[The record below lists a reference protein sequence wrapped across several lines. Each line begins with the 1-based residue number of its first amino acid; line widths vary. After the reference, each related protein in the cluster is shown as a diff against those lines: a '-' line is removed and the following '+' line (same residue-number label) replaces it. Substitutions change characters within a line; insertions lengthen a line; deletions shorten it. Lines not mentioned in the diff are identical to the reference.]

1 MAYFKIAEPGKAI
14 KYIKEIDRA
23 NGTLEFSENRD
34 GCFQQDSGFFADSE
48 FAYLMFHFKEAYPE
62 LQYMTIDDK
71 WYASNDEELVGEA
84 VQEQDVPDAP
94 NDDPMPWGDGDA
106 VVEAPRQ
113 AHVYFNEAVNA
124 VADYQAMGDAYAP
137 VFDVATPI
145 MQAPRELHNHAEMVN
160 AYNTAAVAYA
170 AGTMDATEEVNEIPW
185 D

>member
-62 LQYMTIDDK
+62 LQYMTIDTNWK
-71 WYASNDEELVGEA
+71 SEGTQGAA
-84 VQEQDVPDAP
+84 VLQEAP
-94 NDDPMPWGDGDA
+94 NEQLWDEIDA
-106 VVEAPRQ
+106 EVEEAPQ
-113 AHVYFNEAVNA
+113 PANVAVNEVVNQVA
-124 VADYQAMGDAYAP
+124 VADYQAMGDMYAP
-137 VFDVATPI
+137 IYDAATPI
-145 MQAPRELHNHAEMVN
+145 MQAPREIHNHAEMVN

-170 AGTMDATEEVNEIPW
+170 VGTMDATEETNGMPW
-185 D
+185 

>member
-34 GCFQQDSGFFADSE
+34 GCFQQESGFFADSE

-62 LQYMTIDDK
+62 LQYMTIDNK

-84 VQEQDVPDAP
+84 VQEADVP
-94 NDDPMPWGDGDA
+94 NDDPMPWGDGGNVDA
-106 VVEAPRQ
+106 VAEAPRQ
-113 AHVYFNEAVNA
+113 AHVHFNEVVNNA
-124 VADYQAMGDAYAP
+124 GADYQAMGDMQAP
-137 VFDVATPI
+137 IYDVATPI

-160 AYNTAAVAYA
+160 AYNVAYG
-170 AGTMDATEEVNEIPW
+170 AGTMDATEEVNEMPW
-185 D
+185 E